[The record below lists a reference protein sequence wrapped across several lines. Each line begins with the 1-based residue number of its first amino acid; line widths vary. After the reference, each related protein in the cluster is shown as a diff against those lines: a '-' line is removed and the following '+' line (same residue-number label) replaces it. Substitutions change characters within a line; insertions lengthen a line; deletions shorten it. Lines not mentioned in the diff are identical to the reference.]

1 MSSMRLSVLI
11 PAYNEEGTVG
21 LVIERVLALP
31 VLAEVIVVDDG
42 SSDRTGSIVLAAAL
56 RDGRVRLLSQER
68 NRGKT
73 AAIAR
78 ALEVATGDIVIVQD
92 ADLEYDPND
101 IPDVIAPILAG
112 QADVVYGSRFLVKR
126 ATRVLYFHHFLANG
140 VLTFLSNLFTNMNM
154 SDMETGYKAFRAS
167 VIRGIPLTSS
177 GFGMEVEITAAMATL
192 PIRVYEVPISYH
204 GRTYA
209 EGKKI
214 GMRDGIAALYYIL
227 YYNTLGVRRA
237 PYRHYRRLV
246 ESRLSRD
253 PVGTVQHVTAPSSS
267 NGAGGSALARH

>member
-11 PAYNEEGTVG
+11 PAYNEEDTVG
-21 LVIERVLALP
+21 LVIERVLALSM
-31 VLAEVIVVDDG
+31 VAEVIVVDDG
-42 SSDRTGSIVLAAAL
+42 SSDRTGSIALAAAL

-267 NGAGGSALARH
+267 NGAGGSALVRH